1 MAKTNAQRQAA
12 YRVRQ
17 LEAVDGAGERLNTI
31 IDVHAKSAL
40 ERLAKCYGVTQREVL
55 ERLIT
60 GFEGVTVKRLGDL
73 PNGQTDYYEGK
84 GKQLI
89 ENITV
94 DEAMGMAWW
103 NSMSE
108 QARSEWATK
117 AGTGI
122 AADAWEMFK
131 AESQAGGGRPPIPS
145 YQNTSTEIYPVPS
158 FVTKGEP

>member
-1 MAKTNAQRQAA
+1 MLFRSA
-12 YRVRQ
+12 YRARQ

-60 GFEGVTVKRLGDL
+60 GCESVTVKRLGEL
-73 PNGQTDYYEGK
+73 PNGQADYYEGK
-84 GKQLI
+84 GKPMI
-89 ENITV
+89 EKITA
-94 DEAMGMAWW
+94 DEVMGMAWW

-108 QARSEWATK
+108 QARSEWVTK

-122 AADAWEMFK
+122 AADAWKKFK
-131 AESQAGGGRPPIPS
+131 AESKPGRERLPIPS
-145 YQNTSTEIYPVPS
+145 YQDTSTEIYPVPF
-158 FVTKGEP
+158 FVTKAEP